1 MYSVTTTLLSPDWHK
16 HSSDEEEDEEEEQ
29 EAVEGDEGGGGFRFA
44 GGAAG
49 SAVDGRGLG
58 GKAHGATHGSMT
70 SLVARGSGAGGGH
83 SQ

>member
-1 MYSVTTTLLSPDWHK
+1 MTRADRL
-16 HSSDEEEDEEEEQ
+16 DEEEEEEQ
-29 EAVEGDEGGGGFRFA
+29 EAVEGGEGGGGFRFA

-58 GKAHGATHGSMT
+58 GEAHGATHGSMT
-70 SLVARGSGAGGGH
+70 SLVTRGSGAGGGH